1 MNMETNFIA
10 LVPGFKFERRP
21 TFVLTCDAAGLRW
34 LRDAFLELVEA
45 ESEDSFIVGDGIPI
59 AHTAT
64 CSGIIPDFIW
74 TDSRDF
80 LRVVIH

>member
-59 AHTAT
+59 ASDDT
-64 CSGIIPDFIW
+64 
-74 TDSRDF
+74 R
-80 LRVVIH
+80 LRND